1 MGGIVI
7 APRKGLG
14 RLHVNRRTL
23 IKAGLALGAAQAVS
37 APFVIKALGETPI
50 KIGFIDPLTGVYA
63 DASKSELN
71 GAQLA
76 VAEINASGGVL
87 GRPIDMLV
95 EDSANDVGA
104 AVQKARKLID
114 RDKIQFLVGDLN
126 SSIALAL
133 GQVSSEKGVLH
144 MVPGGHTD
152 AVTGKDCHWNV
163 FRVCNTTWMEVAAV
177 GRTLFDQYGKRWY
190 FITADYSFGHT
201 LHSGFQTLLKQYGGT
216 DAGGD
221 MHPIGTSDYS
231 AYLIKAQAAKPDVLI
246 FLNGGQDMVNSLK
259 QSVQF
264 GLDKQIH
271 LAGAQQELEVL
282 EGLPP
287 EARIGTWVFEWY
299 WKQPGV
305 PYVEK
310 FVADIRKKTGKVPTA
325 RTWFGYA
332 SVHSYALVANQEKSL
347 DALKL
352 ARALEGFTLPPQVAL
367 MPGKP
372 FYRKGDHQLMPTL
385 FVGHAKASGSDPED
399 LFEVT
404 QLVDG
409 AKIALPV
416 AETGCVLKWPA

>member
-1 MGGIVI
+1 VTD
-7 APRKGLG
+7 PKNGLG
-14 RLHVNRRTL
+14 KLHVNRRTL
-23 IKAGLALGAAQAVS
+23 IKTGLALGAAQAVS

-50 KIGFIDPLTGVYA
+50 KIAQIDPLTGVYA
-63 DASKSELN
+63 DIAKNELI

-95 EDSANDVGA
+95 EDSANDVGT

-114 RDKIQFLVGDLN
+114 RDNIQFLIGDLN
-126 SSIALAL
+126 SSTALAL
-133 GQVSSEKGVLH
+133 GQVSNEKAVLH
-144 MVPGGHTD
+144 IVPGGHTD

-177 GRTLFDQYGKRWY
+177 ARTLFDLYGKKWY
-190 FITADYSFGHT
+190 FITPDYSFGHT
-201 LHSGFQTLLKQYGGT
+201 LHSGFQTLLKRFGGT
-216 DAGGD
+216 DLGGD
-221 MHPIGTSDYS
+221 MHPLGTSDFS

-246 FLNGGQDMVNSLK
+246 FLNAGQDMVNALK

-264 GLDKQIH
+264 GLDKQMHIG
-271 LAGAQQELEVL
+271 GAQQELEVV

-305 PYVEK
+305 PHVEK
-310 FVADIRKKTGKVPTA
+310 FVADIRKRSGKVPTA

-332 SVHSYALVANQEKSL
+332 AVHTYGLIANQEKSL
-347 DALKL
+347 NAVKL

-385 FVGHAKASGSDPED
+385 FVGQAKASGSDPED
-399 LFEVT
+399 LFEVK
-404 QLVDG
+404 QLVEG
-409 AKIALPV
+409 AKVALPET
-416 AETGCVLKWPA
+416 ETGCVLKWPV